1 MDSWDLFF
9 NHAKALYKEGKE
21 IAELCRKMCD
31 VMMTRDE
38 KMRELV
44 RKHFRPEDYFQV
56 RNHMLGTGMIGGKAC
71 GMLLARMIIR
81 NREPEIHEMLEPHD
95 SFYIGSDVY
104 YT

>member
-1 MDSWDLFF
+1 MTYPSEKGEWTDEQYMDSWDLFF

-44 RKHFRPEDYFQV
+44 RKYFRPEDYLKQG
-56 RNHMLGTGMIGGKAC
+56 R
-71 GMLLARMIIR
+71 LLVAMG
-81 NREPEIHEMLEPHD
+81 N
-95 SFYIGSDVY
+95 
-104 YT
+104 